1 MAVIT
6 HNVSDFAPID
16 PFGIKV
22 FTPGYFLKRP
32 SRYEMSTL
40 SLRLPES
47 IHRSLKTLADR
58 EGISI
63 NQLINS
69 AVAEKLAALMTEEYL
84 EQRARQ
90 GSKRKLKAILAKVP
104 NVAPNDRD
112 QMPPGLTRRRKKTG

>member
-1 MAVIT
+1 
-6 HNVSDFAPID
+6 
-16 PFGIKV
+16 
-22 FTPGYFLKRP
+22 
-32 SRYEMSTL
+32 MSTL

-90 GSKRKLKAILAKVP
+90 GSRRKLKAILAKVP
-104 NVAPNDRD
+104 NVAPEARD
-112 QMPPGLTRRRKKTG
+112 QTPTGLARRRKKAG